1 MKLTNYTQI
10 KYLGLLQNDD
20 FKRIYD
26 SKKLIQNQLN
36 EKLLRLKKSNYF
48 IQKQSSIISNIIT
61 KFDSEFE
68 ITKKYL
74 SYFIEKIEIDSSKKI
89 YIYCKFH
96 KL

>member
-1 MKLTNYTQI
+1 MQI
-10 KYLGLLQNDD
+10 KLLGLIQNDD
-20 FKRIYD
+20 FKRIYE
-26 SKKLIQNQLN
+26 SKKQIQNQLN

-48 IQKQSSIISNIIT
+48 IQKQNSIVSTIVN
-61 KFDSEFE
+61 KFDSNFE

-89 YIYCKFH
+89 YIHCKFQ